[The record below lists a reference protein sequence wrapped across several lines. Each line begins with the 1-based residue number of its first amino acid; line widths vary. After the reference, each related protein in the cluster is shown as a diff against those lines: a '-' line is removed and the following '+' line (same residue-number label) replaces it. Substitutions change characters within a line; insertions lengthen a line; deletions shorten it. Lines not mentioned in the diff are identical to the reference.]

1 MSLVEKGHRAGLFLC
16 ERMRDPSGSEASRQD
31 RRLPAGGS
39 AVRGVM
45 SGSCTKAKGRLA
57 PAAPSSSCH
66 NSFRYGK
73 ATFES

>member
-16 ERMRDPSGSEASRQD
+16 ERMRDPSGSGASRQD
-31 RRLPAGGS
+31 RRLLARGS
-39 AVRGVM
+39 AGRGAR
-45 SGSCTKAKGRLA
+45 SGSCKKAKGRLA

-66 NSFRYGK
+66 NPFRYGK